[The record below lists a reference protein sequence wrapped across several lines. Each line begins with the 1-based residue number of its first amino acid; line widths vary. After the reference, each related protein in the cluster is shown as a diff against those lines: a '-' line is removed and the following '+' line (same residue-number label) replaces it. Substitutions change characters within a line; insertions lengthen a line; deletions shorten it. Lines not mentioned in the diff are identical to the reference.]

1 MTKDQLEK
9 YFFIKDVVIDEGF
22 EHEILWQN
30 NLNFQEVSENDFL
43 REISWVILSSGMR
56 ATVIEKHFPRIS
68 ECFFN
73 WESAEIICKNSPIC
87 IKKALRIF
95 NNKKKIQAIV
105 AAAEKICT
113 LGFCDIKDKILGN
126 TLETLQSFMYI
137 GPITAYHLA
146 KNIGLPVAK
155 PDRHLVRIA
164 QQAGYDNVQTFC
176 KDVSD
181 LSGDS
186 VPVVDLVFWRYATI
200 EPAYLNVLKK
210 IHFNNCSL

>member
-1 MTKDQLEK
+1 MAKDHLEK

-30 NLNFQEVSENDFL
+30 NLDFQAVSENDFL
-43 REISWVILSSGMR
+43 REIGWVILSSGMR
-56 ATVIEKHFPRIS
+56 ATVIEKHFPRLS
-68 ECFFN
+68 ECFYN
-73 WESAEIICKNSPIC
+73 WKSAEIICKNSLIC

-95 NNKKKIQAIV
+95 NNTRKIKAIV
-105 AAAEKICT
+105 DAAERILK
-113 LGFCDIKDKILGN
+113 LGFCNIKERILSN
-126 TLETLQSFMYI
+126 PLETLQDFMYI

-164 QQAGYDNVQTFC
+164 EQAGYDNVQTFC
-176 KDVSD
+176 RDISD

-200 EPAYLNVLKK
+200 EPAYLNVLKM
-210 IHFNNCSL
+210 IHFDV